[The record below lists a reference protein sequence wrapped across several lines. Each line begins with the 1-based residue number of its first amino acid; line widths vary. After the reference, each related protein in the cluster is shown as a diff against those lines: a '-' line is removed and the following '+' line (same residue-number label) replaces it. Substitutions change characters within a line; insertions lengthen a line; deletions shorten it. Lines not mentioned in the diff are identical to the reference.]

1 MLIDR
6 VINIMLNFLYA
17 NILDNLI
24 NYIFVINMTLLNNHY

>member
-24 NYIFVINMTLLNNHY
+24 NYIFVISMTLLNNHY